1 MLVLVLLL
9 LLLLPRRR
17 RSSRFRAQAAPL
29 FLCWVNDI
37 IACAAALLLSC
48 ISSSSSSSFFDPR
61 SATLSTRLGRGGDLA
76 LASHGEGAW
85 RRREAAVAGAGR
97 GLGNRHREGA
107 NVCRPLSHRP
117 RKNERESP
125 PKKKSCRKKKKRL
138 DVSRP
143 SPHSFRSL
151 KKSRVGEL
159 LPTRLFL
166 LLLSTSPLSPN
177 SVFLEHA
184 LIGRSARV
192 ACTSLASGGLSA
204 GSPRKG
210 ESASPC
216 FTTAASVFF
225 LIAAC
230 GSRVSLWGSLSPVSQ
245 RACFLQLVSNDHSVP
260 CGPRIEPRKSSKEPA
275 PACPSFSRRG
285 PVDGKRF
292 QCPSLSFW

>member
-1 MLVLVLLL
+1 VLVLVLL

-17 RSSRFRAQAAPL
+17 RSSRIRAQPL

-37 IACAAALLLSC
+37 VAGAAALLLSC
-48 ISSSSSSSFFDPR
+48 ISSSSSSSSSFFDPR

-107 NVCRPLSHRP
+107 NVCRPLSRRR

-125 PKKKSCRKKKKRL
+125 PKKKPKAVGKKKRRL

-166 LLLSTSPLSPN
+166 
-177 SVFLEHA
+177 
-184 LIGRSARV
+184 
-192 ACTSLASGGLSA
+192 
-204 GSPRKG
+204 
-210 ESASPC
+210 
-216 FTTAASVFF
+216 FF
-225 LIAAC
+225 
-230 GSRVSLWGSLSPVSQ
+230 SQ
-245 RACFLQLVSNDHSVP
+245 RRLYLPIPF
-260 CGPRIEPRKSSKEPA
+260 SS
-275 PACPSFSRRG
+275 RT
-285 PVDGKRF
+285 
-292 QCPSLSFW
+292 LS